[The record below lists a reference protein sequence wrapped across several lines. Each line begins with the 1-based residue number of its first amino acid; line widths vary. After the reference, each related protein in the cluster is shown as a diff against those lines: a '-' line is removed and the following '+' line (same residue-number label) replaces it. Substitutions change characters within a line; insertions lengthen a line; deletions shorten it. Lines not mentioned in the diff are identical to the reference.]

1 MKVWLTLVIGC
12 LVCQQAY
19 ATSWDWSGGS
29 YSPIITYDKAL
40 TESNIDDVEY
50 NQTSTSKGNLIYWNG
65 LGFSNKN
72 YDILHRTNARRISR
86 IQKEA
91 QHAIGVESKKND
103 LDPALI
109 LAVITAESSGDPNAV
124 SHAGA
129 EGLMQLM
136 PGTAERFSVLDAF
149 DPAENIRGGATYL
162 RVLLDR
168 YDGDIWRAVA
178 AYNAGEARIDRGI
191 VPAETRAFADRVV
204 GLWINQRMG
213 HAK

>member
-1 MKVWLTLVIGC
+1 
-12 LVCQQAY
+12 
-19 ATSWDWSGGS
+19 
-29 YSPIITYDKAL
+29 
-40 TESNIDDVEY
+40 
-50 NQTSTSKGNLIYWNG
+50 
-65 LGFSNKN
+65 
-72 YDILHRTNARRISR
+72 
-86 IQKEA
+86 
-91 QHAIGVESKKND
+91 
-103 LDPALI
+103 
-109 LAVITAESSGDPNAV
+109 
-124 SHAGA
+124 
-129 EGLMQLM
+129 MQLM

-178 AYNAGEARIDRGI
+178 AYNAGEVRIDRGI